1 MKYLR
6 LFPIFALL
14 LCTQLASAKAIQSD
28 SLHFGVFGKVH
39 IYQTTNNPDQVVLFI
54 SGDGG
59 WNEGVVDMAK
69 ELARQNA
76 MVLGIDINTLFHNMM
91 KINRKCLY
99 PAGDFQE
106 LAQYVQRKEGL
117 PEYHIPVLAGYSS
130 GATMVYVLL
139 AEAPIN
145 TFAGGISLGFSPD
158 LDFPKPFCRGALLR
172 SKLKK
177 NKKGY
182 LFTPVTRL
190 DLPWIVLQ
198 GNIDKVSDPTLTKK
212 FVKNVTDAKLV
223 ILPGVGHGYSVP
235 KNWVPEFI
243 NAYKEITT
251 HERANPQSSVAR
263 VKDLPLEE
271 VPATGPQN
279 DVMCVL
285 ISGDG
290 GWASIDQGLSKTLA
304 QSGIPTVGINSLK
317 YLWNRKTPQQAA
329 IDLQR
334 VTQNYLL
341 KWHKKKV
348 IFIGYSLGA
357 DILPFM
363 LHNLPE
369 PLSKNT
375 LLAAFLSPSQT
386 VDFQFHLSYWIGGG
400 SGKNYLNVLPAI
412 QSLKKIPLL
421 CLYGDDETDSI
432 CKDISMSNANVVAM
446 SGGHH
451 FDGDYRG
458 LADEILKYVKKS
470 SE

>member
-1 MKYLR
+1 MKYLKI
-6 LFPIFALL
+6 LPIFALL
-14 LCTQLASAKAIQSD
+14 LCARYVSAKTVQVD

-39 IYQTTNNPDQVVLFI
+39 IYQTTENPDQVVLFV

-59 WNEGVVDMAK
+59 WNEGVVDMAE
-69 ELARQNA
+69 ELAKQNA
-76 MVLGIDINTLFHNMM
+76 MVIGIDINTMFHNML

-106 LAQYVQRKEGL
+106 LAQYVQRKKDL
-117 PEYHIPVLAGYSS
+117 PQYHIPILAGYSS

-145 TFAGGISLGFSPD
+145 TFAGGISLGFGPD
-158 LDFPKPFCRGALLR
+158 LDFPKPFCRGALLQ

-182 LFTPVTRL
+182 LFMPVPHL
-190 DLPWIVLQ
+190 DVPWIVLQ
-198 GNIDKVSDPTLTKK
+198 GNIDKVTDPTISKK
-212 FVKNVTDAKLV
+212 FVQKVTDAKLV
-223 ILPGVGHGYSVP
+223 MLPGVGHGYSVP
-235 KNWVPEFI
+235 KNWLPEFI
-243 NAYKEITT
+243 NGYKEIVT
-251 HERANPQSSVAR
+251 HEEVNPELSIAR
-263 VKDLPLEE
+263 VKDLPLVE
-271 VPATGPQN
+271 VPATGPQS
-279 DVMCVL
+279 DIMCVL

-317 YLWNRKTPQQAA
+317 YLWDRKTPQQAA

-341 KWHKKKV
+341 KWNKDKV
-348 IFIGYSLGA
+348 IYIGYSLGA

-412 QSLKKIPLL
+412 QSLKNIPLL

-432 CKDISMSNANVVAM
+432 CKDINMPNAHVVAM

-451 FDGDYRG
+451 FDGNYQG
-458 LADEILKYVKKS
+458 LADEVLKYMKKS
-470 SE
+470 EE